1 MPARVCV
8 FWRAGYTSRV
18 GLFYAVIIACA
29 LVWLI
34 WAAGRARE
42 LCVLSVRRGRLLV
55 MRGALPQSLLEAF
68 TDIVRREKVR
78 RGSLR
83 VLRDGDSARLSCSGL
98 SAEAQQRAR
107 NVLGTYPLPRLLA
120 APSHGT
126 RNLGQRLG
134 LSWLGWWIKERR

>member
-1 MPARVCV
+1 MGV
-8 FWRAGYTSRV
+8 FRRPGYTWPV
-18 GLFYAVIIACA
+18 GLFYAVIIVGA

-42 LCVLSVRRGRLLV
+42 VCVLSVRRGRLLV

-68 TDIVRREKVR
+68 ADIVRRAKVR

-83 VLRDGDSARLSCSGL
+83 VLRDGDSVRLSCSGL
-98 SAEAQQRAR
+98 SADTQQRAR
-107 NVLGTYPLPRLLA
+107 NVLGTYPMPRLLA

-134 LSWLGWWIKERR
+134 LSWLGWWIKDRH